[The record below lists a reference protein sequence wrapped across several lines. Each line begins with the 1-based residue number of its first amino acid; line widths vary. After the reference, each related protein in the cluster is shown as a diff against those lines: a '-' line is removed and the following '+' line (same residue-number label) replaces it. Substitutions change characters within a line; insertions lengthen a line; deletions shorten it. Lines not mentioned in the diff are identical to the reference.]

1 MYVTLNNLG
10 FTSGFLFFI
19 IYTSLRIGKIHI
31 LPGLYL
37 QFVTKHFA
45 HLSTDERRLLYETY
59 EVTQKYFPDK
69 LNGSNFKCV
78 VLYSPG

>member
-1 MYVTLNNLG
+1 MYVIVTNVD
-10 FTSGFLFFI
+10 FKEGFLFFI
-19 IYTSLRIGKIHI
+19 AYTSLRIEKKHI